1 MVSTSHALG
10 DTSQLPNADAFIRKS
25 NIETLITALNANS
38 DSAED
43 AIDHRLPMRLF
54 ATDRFPC
61 RRLNIYSR
69 PNILT
74 FLRHVLRGSS
84 EFTRIRE
91 SSFGKLFDLPLRQCP
106 VSCKLIHCLLSRQLL
121 SDDEHTLWTV
131 FGSDPLKFGLEE
143 FGTITGLNCGA
154 FPEGYEPPDHNKKGS
169 YKHKDAHKDS
179 IWKRLIGK
187 YNNITIEMDEW
198 RRIRLALL
206 IIVDGVLIASQQIH
220 RPTLRYVSML
230 DDLDAFLNFPWGRE
244 SFVHTVRCMKPPK
257 FEKGKPVADLVRM
270 LVDKLKQESF
280 RLTGFPL
287 ALQLLAFRAIPS
299 LRLKIPVPLNELI
312 FMEHT

>member
-1 MVSTSHALG
+1 M
-10 DTSQLPNADAFIRKS
+10 
-25 NIETLITALNANS
+25 
-38 DSAED
+38 
-43 AIDHRLPMRLF
+43 DHRLSVRLF
-54 ATDRFPC
+54 ATDRFPR

-84 EFTRIRE
+84 GFTRIRE

-121 SDDEHTLWTV
+121 SEDEHTLWTV

-154 FPEGYEPPDHNKKGS
+154 FPEGYEPPDHNQKGS
-169 YKHKDAHKDS
+169 NKQKDAHKDP

-187 YNNITIEMDEW
+187 YNNITIADLADELENDQEMDEW

-220 RPTLRYVSML
+220 RPTLRYVQML

-257 FEKGKPVADLVRM
+257 FEKGKPVADPVLM

-287 ALQLLAFRAIPS
+287 ALQLLAFRAIP
-299 LRLKIPVPLNELI
+299 LLQFKIPAPLNELT
-312 FMEHT
+312 FMDYTERNWPNHPSIELDSVLMAEVDPSVSIILFTF